1 MLLPK
6 PAVGNKFKKVGDPH
20 FFFSPPFT
28 HTMSAIYSADL
39 LYKTDAQLQSLVSPE
54 AKKKYETLPSEEI
67 VAATKAA
74 LEAKNHKVTVVNTG
88 AEALQLIK
96 DTIPK
101 GTEITSYGSTTLVR
115 LISSFKGFGWFRP
128 FFFFFLPADS
138 NRSATATTRRALT
151 PTGPTSAACSTPTR
165 TPPRSRRSPPSASPP
180 SSLSARSRPLPR
192 LAR

>member
-1 MLLPK
+1 
-6 PAVGNKFKKVGDPH
+6 
-20 FFFSPPFT
+20 
-28 HTMSAIYSADL
+28 MSAIYSADL

-128 FFFFFLPADS
+128 FFFFFACRQQQIGYSDYSQSADAHWTDIRGLLYTNKDPTKVKEIAAKRLTAEFS
-138 NRSATATTRRALT
+138 VGSVSAIAQ
-151 PTGPTSAACSTPTR
+151 TGEV
-165 TPPRSRRSPPSASPP
+165 TPPKSNFGANRRR
-180 SSLSARSRPLPR
+180 LDHPR
-192 LAR
+192 